1 MQARFARPVTAT
13 PFAGL
18 EGVSMTSCDGPA
30 IQLEVTGAIGPVLRA
45 IADQDPVDV
54 TSRHADLD
62 ELFLAY
68 YREPAA
74 PESSHAR

>member
-1 MQARFARPVTAT
+1 M
-13 PFAGL
+13 
-18 EGVSMTSCDGPA
+18 
-30 IQLEVTGAIGPVLRA
+30 TGAIGPVLRV
-45 IADQDPVDV
+45 IADHDPVDL

-74 PESSHAR
+74 PESSHAH